1 MSSTVLA
8 DDAKLQRQGDIMQL
22 LIPAVAYGSTFYMD
36 DAEGRMQFYKSAG
49 TAILATHLLKN
60 TTDVTR
66 PDGSDNKSFPSGHT
80 SAAFQGAS
88 FIHYRYGWKYSV
100 PAYIGAAFVG
110 YSRVETKKHYM
121 ADVVAGAALGIAA
134 NWYFTT
140 PYKNKVLIVPHVS
153 SEGAGITLT
162 AAW

>member
-1 MSSTVLA
+1 MSTSALA
-8 DDAKLQRQGDIMQL
+8 DNDKLGRQGDIMQL
-22 LIPAVAYGSTFYMD
+22 LIPAVAYGATFYMD

-49 TAILATHLLKN
+49 TTILVTHLLKN

-88 FIHYRYGWKYSV
+88 FIHDRYGWKYSV

-110 YSRVETKKHYM
+110 YTRVETKKHYM
-121 ADVVAGAALGIAA
+121 ADVVVGALIGIGA
-134 NWYFTT
+134 NRYFTT
-140 PYKNKVLIVPHVS
+140 PYKNVTIVPNVS
-153 SEGAGITLT
+153 SEGVGITLT